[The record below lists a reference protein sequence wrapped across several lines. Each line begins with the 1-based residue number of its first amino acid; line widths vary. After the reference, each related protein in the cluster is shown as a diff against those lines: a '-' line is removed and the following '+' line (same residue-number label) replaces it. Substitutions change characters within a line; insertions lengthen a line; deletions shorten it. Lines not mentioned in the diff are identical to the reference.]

1 MLDSMNLPWLLAQEQ
16 HTVSSD
22 LLNFIYILLSLAL
35 VVGGPIL
42 LGSLL
47 GRWLRMRG
55 YEWKLSLIFLT
66 LTIASFVVVRSF
78 DFETGKLNMP
88 MGVDLKGGVIL
99 IYEAQLLG
107 GTSGTAATAVS
118 EDLNMQDLVQALTK
132 RINPAGTKEIVIRPY
147 GERQVEIII
156 PEVDAAEIDSIKRQ
170 ISTAGNLE
178 FRIVANTRDHEATL
192 AIAEAQAKDLDPA
205 KRISKFVRRGDQTVG
220 FWALGDRKALR
231 AAEVESTIVRN
242 SATGDLLDFRTL
254 PQPIKSVDQ
263 TLGDYLD
270 ANGLGDVDILVAT
283 DDGCDVTGNN
293 LGMVSGGFSQYLE
306 PSVNFRLKGEGIGKF
321 QALTGANTPD
331 LNSSPPFYRHLGI
344 VLDEKLLSFPR
355 LRSMISDQGEITGGF
370 DAAEVDFLV
379 GILRAGRLPAT
390 LTKDPISENRI
401 GSMLGEDTIEK
412 GKVAIFISM
421 MVVFICTAL
430 YYRFAGLVAC
440 ASLAANLLFVFAIMI
455 LVKAPLTMPG
465 LAGLALTVGMSVDA
479 NVLIFERIR
488 EELARGAGIR
498 MAIRNGFDRATV
510 TIIDS
515 NLTTLITGVVLY
527 VIGTDQIRG
536 FAVTLILGLLAGMF
550 TAVFCSR
557 VVFDICER
565 KGWLK
570 SLHMMQFL
578 GATDLDFVGKRRICA
593 VVSITL
599 IVISLGGLVARGKG
613 LFDIDFTGGVS
624 VTMELNDSMPP
635 DEVRSRLNKQFAKV
649 DPPMQCTVNS
659 VGVKDKPANSVY
671 KVDAGLGSTE
681 ELEQGIQ
688 AAFRDGDKNLL
699 ATHVMTFADVKQ
711 VPLVATPAA
720 EGTTPAAGST
730 APATTP
736 ATTPATAPANTPATP
751 PPAESTPAT
760 PAETTP
766 APPAEPT
773 RPAES
778 APSPPTEP
786 AAGKAP
792 ESGGPNLSLRSDLP
806 PESVLAWAGPD
817 MRALQDEPGPATEPA
832 PTTEPATQPAES
844 TSPAQPVAES
854 TPAATPP
861 TAEQPTAEQPA
872 GQPAAA
878 APPADGGAA
887 KPPAAVTP
895 DTGLRA
901 VAQLTFGDAIS
912 APTLRDQIRAVYNKL
927 HGANE
932 SDVVPGLI
940 VDPDGIFD
948 WSQDRSVTSK
958 TWFVRLMGTP
968 EETTALLNAMK
979 QDLASTPVFPASAE
993 IGSQV
998 AGDTR
1003 TLAVVALVVSCFGII
1018 VYLWIRFQHVI
1029 FGVAAVVALVHDV
1042 TITLGAIAVS
1052 AYLANALGFLL
1063 IDQFKIN
1070 LTVVAALLTIIGY
1083 SVNDTIVVFDRVR
1096 EVRGK
1101 SPRVT
1106 EGMVNLSVNQT
1117 LSRTLLTGVTTLMVT
1132 IIMYI
1137 WGGAGIH
1144 AFAFCFTIGIL
1155 VGTYSSIYVAAPVML
1170 WMLNRDVVRR

>member
-1 MLDSMNLPWLLAQEQ
+1 
-16 HTVSSD
+16 
-22 LLNFIYILLSLAL
+22 
-35 VVGGPIL
+35 
-42 LGSLL
+42 
-47 GRWLRMRG
+47 
-55 YEWKLSLIFLT
+55 
-66 LTIASFVVVRSF
+66 
-78 DFETGKLNMP
+78 
-88 MGVDLKGGVIL
+88 
-99 IYEAQLLG
+99 
-107 GTSGTAATAVS
+107 
-118 EDLNMQDLVQALTK
+118 MQDLVQALTK
-132 RINPAGTKEIVIRPY
+132 RINPSGTKEIVIRPY

-156 PEVDAAEIDSIKRQ
+156 PEVDAAEIDNIKRQ

-192 AIAEAQAKDLDPA
+192 AQAEAQAKDLDPA
-205 KRISKFVRRGDQTVG
+205 KRISKFVRRGNQTVG

-263 TLGDYLD
+263 TLGDFLD
-270 ANGLGDVDILVAT
+270 ANGLGNVDILVAT

-306 PSVNFRLKGEGIGKF
+306 PSVHFRLKGEGIGKF

-331 LNSSPPFYRHLGI
+331 LDSSPPFYRHLGI

-421 MVVFICTAL
+421 IVVFICTAL

-593 VVSITL
+593 VASITL

-624 VTMELNDSMPP
+624 VTMELNESMPP
-635 DEVRSRLNKQFAKV
+635 KSAV
-649 DPPMQCTVNS
+649 D
-659 VGVKDKPANSVY
+659 
-671 KVDAGLGSTE
+671 
-681 ELEQGIQ
+681 
-688 AAFRDGDKNLL
+688 
-699 ATHVMTFADVKQ
+699 
-711 VPLVATPAA
+711 
-720 EGTTPAAGST
+720 
-730 APATTP
+730 
-736 ATTPATAPANTPATP
+736 
-751 PPAESTPAT
+751 
-760 PAETTP
+760 
-766 APPAEPT
+766 
-773 RPAES
+773 
-778 APSPPTEP
+778 
-786 AAGKAP
+786 
-792 ESGGPNLSLRSDLP
+792 
-806 PESVLAWAGPD
+806 
-817 MRALQDEPGPATEPA
+817 
-832 PTTEPATQPAES
+832 S
-844 TSPAQPVAES
+844 TSS
-854 TPAATPP
+854 SR
-861 TAEQPTAEQPA
+861 
-872 GQPAAA
+872 
-878 APPADGGAA
+878 
-887 KPPAAVTP
+887 K
-895 DTGLRA
+895 
-901 VAQLTFGDAIS
+901 
-912 APTLRDQIRAVYNKL
+912 
-927 HGANE
+927 
-932 SDVVPGLI
+932 
-940 VDPDGIFD
+940 
-948 WSQDRSVTSK
+948 
-958 TWFVRLMGTP
+958 
-968 EETTALLNAMK
+968 
-979 QDLASTPVFPASAE
+979 
-993 IGSQV
+993 
-998 AGDTR
+998 
-1003 TLAVVALVVSCFGII
+1003 
-1018 VYLWIRFQHVI
+1018 WIRRC
-1029 FGVAAVVALVHDV
+1029 
-1042 TITLGAIAVS
+1042 
-1052 AYLANALGFLL
+1052 NA
-1063 IDQFKIN
+1063 
-1070 LTVVAALLTIIGY
+1070 
-1083 SVNDTIVVFDRVR
+1083 R
-1096 EVRGK
+1096 
-1101 SPRVT
+1101 
-1106 EGMVNLSVNQT
+1106 
-1117 LSRTLLTGVTTLMVT
+1117 
-1132 IIMYI
+1132 
-1137 WGGAGIH
+1137 
-1144 AFAFCFTIGIL
+1144 
-1155 VGTYSSIYVAAPVML
+1155 
-1170 WMLNRDVVRR
+1170 